1 MLSPGIWLAWS
12 ESEVEHAHVPF
23 AAHITAIARRNLFRY
38 MDQCKETYYCDTD
51 GFACD
56 LGSTFTT
63 GDALGALKLEKI
75 LRPEDRCFRHPN
87 VPVTQTAGTR
97 GVCPVCA
104 YELQPGAVF
113 LAPKHYTMHTDKGKR
128 LVKGK
133 GFSRITYED
142 FLKLSEGEDV
152 EIERM
157 VRIREN
163 LRSGRSAPLEKVFA
177 KGMRGTARPKRFF
190 NADGT
195 SRPWDIGELGE
206 EWEKGNAGDMNG
218 SREGA

>member
-1 MLSPGIWLAWS
+1 
-12 ESEVEHAHVPF
+12 
-23 AAHITAIARRNLFRY
+23 
-38 MDQCKETYYCDTD
+38 
-51 GFACD
+51 
-56 LGSTFTT
+56 
-63 GDALGALKLEKI
+63 
-75 LRPEDRCFRHPN
+75 
-87 VPVTQTAGTR
+87 
-97 GVCPVCA
+97 
-104 YELQPGAVF
+104 
-113 LAPKHYTMHTDKGKR
+113 MHTDKGKR

-190 NADGT
+190 KPDGT
-195 SRPWDIGELGE
+195 SRSWDIGELGE